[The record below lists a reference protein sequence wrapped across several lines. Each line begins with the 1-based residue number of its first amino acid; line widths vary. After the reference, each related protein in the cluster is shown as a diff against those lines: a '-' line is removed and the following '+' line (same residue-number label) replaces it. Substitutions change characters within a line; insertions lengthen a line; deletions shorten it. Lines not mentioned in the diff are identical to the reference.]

1 MNLGHKSAPA
11 SLLALLLAAPPLL
24 GAASRTGN
32 TQRNRTHHALSSTTH
47 RRRRSSSLTSK
58 SARTSR
64 RPNAYQRLAKM
75 QMDPGR
81 VESIQRALSDA
92 GVYHGSPTGQ
102 WDSETRDAMARY
114 QAQNGF
120 GVTGLPDAKSLM
132 KLGLGPHPLP
142 AELDKKR
149 ASNIQPNPP
158 AVASG
163 SQPDSAA
170 AGGASSA
177 PNAPAVP
184 AGKDAPR
191 SQDPPQR

>member
-1 MNLGHKSAPA
+1 MNLAHKGAPA
-11 SLLALLLAAPPLL
+11 SLLALLLAASPLL

-32 TQRNRTHHALSSTTH
+32 THRAHHALSSSTH
-47 RRRRSSSLTSK
+47 RRRHSSSLTTK

-114 QAQNGF
+114 QAQSGF

-149 ASNIQPNPP
+149 ASNIQPNTPGST
-158 AVASG
+158 SG
-163 SQPDSAA
+163 AQPDSAA
-170 AGGASSA
+170 GGGTSSA
-177 PNAPAVP
+177 PDAPAVP
-184 AGKDAPR
+184 AG
-191 SQDPPQR
+191 QDPPQR

>member
-1 MNLGHKSAPA
+1 MNLAHKGAPA
-11 SLLALLLAAPPLL
+11 SLLALLLAAAPLI

-32 TQRNRTHHALSSTTH
+32 THRNRTHHALSSSTH
-47 RRRRSSSLTSK
+47 RRRHSSSLTTK

-81 VESIQRALSDA
+81 VESIQRALSEA
-92 GVYHGSPTGQ
+92 GVYQGSPTGQ

-149 ASNIQPNPP
+149 ASNIQPSP
-158 AVASG
+158 SG
-163 SQPDSAA
+163 STSGAQPESA
-170 AGGASSA
+170 AGGGTS
-177 PNAPAVP
+177 PVPDAPAVP
-184 AGKDAPR
+184 AG
-191 SQDPPQR
+191 QDPPQR